1 MLKKLIPFRHTG
13 QLNNMVLDYLDQKPE
28 LKPFYNRFPK
38 LDQFKDQI
46 EEKAQH
52 QINRAALCEV
62 LKGQYEPFSLSKLTK
77 RNIAALADTDTFTVT
92 TGHQLNLA
100 SGPLYFIYKI
110 ISTINLAERLAV
122 EFPSKHFVPIYWMAT
137 EDHDFA
143 EINHF
148 YFNSHKFFWDQPDE
162 GKTGAIATKGLDE
175 VWQQLNEFNN
185 GAWHI
190 DELITLFKEAYER
203 PTLAEATIHLAN
215 ELFGKYG
222 LVVLDADCA
231 QLKHSF
237 IEAMKLDL
245 IEHLPQKSIGQTNA
259 ELEKLSYKIQVNP
272 REINLFYLSEQS
284 RERIIRAGE
293 QWSVVDS
300 TKRWSRTELIEEL
313 EMHPERFS
321 PNVTLR
327 PLYQEMILPNLAYLG
342 GGAEVSYWLELK
354 GLFDQLEVPFPMVM
368 LRNMVLVLNDQAQK
382 KIEQLKLEPKDVF
395 LPKHQLQADLV
406 KNATDYTVDVSDEIQ
421 DLDRMNA
428 ALKQK
433 VMQVDESLLP
443 AVEAEITRRTKGL
456 LKLEKKMIR
465 VEKRK
470 QKETMQRLDDLFA
483 AVFPTGKVQERFE
496 NYSTMYAQ
504 WGRSFI
510 EDVKEELDPLEFE
523 MVLLGR

>member
-1 MLKKLIPFRHTG
+1 MLKKLIPFRQTG
-13 QLNNMVLDYLDQKPE
+13 QLNDLVLDYLDQKSE

-38 LDQFKDQI
+38 LDQFKDQM
-46 EEKAQH
+46 EEKANH
-52 QINRAALCEV
+52 EINRLALCEV
-62 LKGQYEPFSLSKLTK
+62 LKDQYEPFNLSKLTQ
-77 RNIAALADTDTFTVT
+77 RNITALANENTFTVT

-100 SGPLYFIYKI
+100 TGPLYFIYKI
-110 ISTINLAERLAV
+110 LSTINLAERLTI
-122 EFPSKHFVPIYWMAT
+122 EYPNQHFVPIYWMAT

-148 YFNSHKFFWDQPDE
+148 YFNSQKFFWDQPSE
-162 GKTGAIATKGLDE
+162 GKTGAISTEGLNE
-175 VWQQLNEFNN
+175 VWQQLNQFNN
-185 GAWHI
+185 GAWHL
-190 DELITLFKEAYER
+190 DELVNLFKEAYER
-203 PTLAEATIHLAN
+203 PTLAEAMIHLSN

-222 LVVLDADCA
+222 LVVLDADHA
-231 QLKHSF
+231 QLKRSF

-245 IEHLPQKSIGQTNA
+245 MEQLPHKCIEQTNA
-259 ELEKLSYKIQVNP
+259 GLEKLNYKIQVNP

-284 RERIIRAGE
+284 RERIVKEGE

-300 TKRWSRTELIEEL
+300 AKKWSREELIQEL
-313 EMHPERFS
+313 EEHPERFS

-327 PLYQEMILPNLAYLG
+327 PLYQELVLPNLAYLG

-354 GLFDQLEVPFPMVM
+354 GLFDQMDVPFPMVM
-368 LRNMVLVLNDQAQK
+368 LRNMVLVFNDQAQK

-406 KNATDYTVDVSDEIQ
+406 KNRTDHSIDVSEEIQ
-421 DLDRMNA
+421 ELDQLNI

-433 VMQVDESLLP
+433 VKRIDQSLIP

-470 QKETMQRLDDLFA
+470 QKETMQRIDDLFA
-483 AVFPTGKVQERFE
+483 AVFPIGKVQERLE

-510 EDVKEELDPLEFE
+510 EDVKEELDPLEVE
-523 MVLLGR
+523 MVLIGR